1 MATMNDPVGNSLIA
15 SLARPG
21 GNTTGLATL
30 NQDVTPKLLELLHTF
45 LPSATTIAVLFN
57 PANPSNPVYADN
69 VRVQAAPLGIAVQGF
84 ELKTP
89 DELNTVFGT
98 MVAQRPNAVLVIPDA
113 ATIDLGVRIAALALQ
128 YRIPVVSTD
137 SDLTSAGGLI
147 SYGFSRRESFR
158 RSAYFVKKVL
168 NGVNPGDLPVE
179 QPTRILL
186 TVNLKTAKALG
197 LTVPSSLLVAAD
209 EVIE

>member
-1 MATMNDPVGNSLIA
+1 
-15 SLARPG
+15 
-21 GNTTGLATL
+21 
-30 NQDVTPKLLELLHTF
+30 
-45 LPSATTIAVLFN
+45 
-57 PANPSNPVYADN
+57 
-69 VRVQAAPLGIAVQGF
+69 
-84 ELKTP
+84 
-89 DELNTVFGT
+89 
-98 MVAQRPNAVLVIPDA
+98 VLVIPDA
-113 ATIDLGVRIAALALQ
+113 GTIDLGVRIAALALQ